1 MLIMWSYVYVVITA
15 TLWSLNP
22 AVIQKFGKNSKPMTI
37 TVFRAFAALALLIPL
52 AFVNGI
58 HSNFNLYAISV
69 AIASGIIGPGI
80 GDTVYT
86 RSIQLIGGSLAAII
100 SYTYIFV
107 AQILAFL
114 ILRESIEISIVVG
127 GILAFLGIVVAL
139 YDRDRGFSKT
149 DLAGVLYTVITA
161 ITWGISATLI
171 KLATVYLDP
180 LTLAIIRLSSMS
192 TALSIFMLIFEKPR
206 IRREVK
212 NIALISITTGILS
225 WGVGLYLFHYSIA
238 LVGVSRTVIA
248 IALTPILS
256 QVIVKLVTKERIG
269 VRNIIGAIL
278 VAIGILI
285 SSIPSL
291 VYRTT

>member
-1 MLIMWSYVYVVITA
+1 VLIMWSYVYVVITA

-22 AVIQKFGKNSKPMTI
+22 AVIQKFGKNLKPMTI

-69 AIASGIIGPGI
+69 AVASGIIGPGI

-107 AQILAFL
+107 AQILAFI

-139 YDRDRGFSKT
+139 YDRDKPT
-149 DLAGVLYTVITA
+149 HQPHIQ
-161 ITWGISATLI
+161 
-171 KLATVYLDP
+171 
-180 LTLAIIRLSSMS
+180 
-192 TALSIFMLIFEKPR
+192 TALRDTITLHMIDVSKKLIVT
-206 IRREVK
+206 I
-212 NIALISITTGILS
+212 
-225 WGVGLYLFHYSIA
+225 
-238 LVGVSRTVIA
+238 
-248 IALTPILS
+248 
-256 QVIVKLVTKERIG
+256 QVLRYIHL
-269 VRNIIGAIL
+269 
-278 VAIGILI
+278 
-285 SSIPSL
+285 
-291 VYRTT
+291 